1 MASPPPFRS
10 LAERAARLRRRQS
23 AQGSAVACA
32 ATAVGRAQT
41 TTALPPA
48 SWALETSAYVA
59 IGLEGLS
66 TSNTPPRVSSC
77 CRWRT
82 FPFVCCVRCLARADG
97 PASAE
102 ACREERGRT
111 SITASLPV
119 RRAASIV
126 ERWHTSLLLWRPPPG
141 RRPAPR
147 HGSPQLAAAEEVA
160 WDGLLKCRCQAASCS
175 GALGSHGFPA
185 SP

>member
-10 LAERAARLRRRQS
+10 PAERVARLRRRQS

-32 ATAVGRAQT
+32 ATAVGRAQQPP
-41 TTALPPA
+41 LPPA

-82 FPFVCCVRCLARADG
+82 FTFVCCVRCLAGADG
-97 PASAE
+97 PASAG
-102 ACREERGRT
+102 AGREERGRT

-126 ERWHTSLLLWRPPPG
+126 ERWRTSLLLWRPPPG
-141 RRPAPR
+141 CRPAPR
-147 HGSPQLAAAEEVA
+147 HGSPQLAAAAEVA
-160 WDGLLKCRCQAASCS
+160 WDGLLKCRRQAASCS